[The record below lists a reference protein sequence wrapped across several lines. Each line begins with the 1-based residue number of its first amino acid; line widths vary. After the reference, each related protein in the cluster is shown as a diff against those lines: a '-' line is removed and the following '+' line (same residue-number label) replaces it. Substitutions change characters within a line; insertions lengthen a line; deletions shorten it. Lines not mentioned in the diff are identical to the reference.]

1 MKNSLNIG
9 SFIFFSSF
17 LNSLKDFSWNFN
29 VDILCLVFAFVAF
42 FFGSV
47 VACASVAGSFA
58 TSGYVSGSGVG
69 SCVGI
74 SSTFFIGSN
83 VLLKLLRSFSLSTND
98 NPKLFKKD
106 FSGVF
111 VPFSKFF
118 NSMTKLLCL

>member
-17 LNSLKDFSWNFN
+17 LISLKDFSWNFN

-42 FFGSV
+42 FFFFFGSV
-47 VACASVAGSFA
+47 AAGASVAGSFA

-106 FSGVF
+106 RCFCT
-111 VPFSKFF
+111 FF
-118 NSMTKLLCL
+118 KIL